1 MNGNDDSKYK
11 RLRTVCILFAL
22 ALACHCIGAKAE
34 DGFPRVQ
41 GPCDP
46 TFPRDHGPHPDYK
59 TEWWYYTGNLS
70 DGQGRRFGF
79 QLTFFRS
86 RLGPEEYPEKLAAS
100 KRSAWRTNQIFLAHA
115 ALSDIG
121 SKEHFHAEKTARQAL
136 GIAGATA
143 KDGVAQVFLKDWSAD
158 MGEGEHR
165 LKAQAREFSLD
176 LSLVPLKAPVPH
188 GDRGYSRKGVLPE
201 SASCYYSMTRMQ
213 ASGTVGSGGRVHRV
227 EGFAWMDHEF
237 STNPLE
243 PDLAGWDWFG
253 IQLDN
258 HTELMVYF
266 LRKKAGGIAEASS
279 GTFVDPSGKST
290 SLRRDQIAIEVVEFW
305 KSKASK
311 ANYPSA
317 WKMSIPSLGLR
328 LSISAN
334 LPDQEMQTPHSTSV
348 TYWEGSVSAS
358 GYLGHDEV
366 EGSGYAELTGYD
378 RAMDSPM

>member
-11 RLRTVCILFAL
+11 CLRSICVLLAL

-34 DGFPRVQ
+34 DGFLRVR
-41 GPCDP
+41 GPCDL
-46 TFPRDHGPHPDYK
+46 TFPRDHGPHPGYK
-59 TEWWYYTGNLS
+59 TEWWYYTGNVS
-70 DGQGRRFGF
+70 DVEGRRFGF

-86 RLGPEEYPEKLAAS
+86 QLSPQEHRENPAAS

-115 ALSDIG
+115 ALSEIG
-121 SKEHFHAEKTARQAL
+121 MQKHFHAEKTARQAL
-136 GIAGATA
+136 GIAGAKA
-143 KDGVAQVFLKDWSAD
+143 DGEVVRVFLKDWRAD
-158 MGEGEHR
+158 IETEEHR
-165 LKAQAREFSLD
+165 LKAQTREFSLD

-188 GDRGYSRKGVLPE
+188 GDRGCSRKGVSPE
-201 SASCYYSMTRMQ
+201 SASCYYSMTRLR
-213 ASGTVGSGGRVHRV
+213 ASGTVGSGQRVHRV
-227 EGFAWMDHEF
+227 EGLAWMDHEF

-243 PDLAGWDWFG
+243 SDLAGWDWFG

-258 HTELMVYF
+258 QTELMVYF
-266 LRKKAGGIAEASS
+266 LRKKAGGIAMASS
-279 GTFVDPSGKST
+279 GTFVDSSGKST
-290 SLRRDQIAIEVVEFW
+290 SLGRDQIAVEIVDFW

-311 ANYPSA
+311 AKYPSA

-334 LPDQEMQTPHSTSV
+334 LPDQEMQTPDSTSV
-348 TYWEGSVSAS
+348 TYWEGSISAS